1 MIMDSRRQ
9 PSLGTGADQ
18 PRLGRGF
25 CPQGLQ
31 SARETCHT
39 LDDTI
44 SYKYWRLS
52 GVQGGTD
59 RKKFLRAARLQG
71 SPKKHPGSS
80 LGLAQVCGQ
89 LQSPVTP
96 FAVQPFSWGALWVA
110 QV

>member
-1 MIMDSRRQ
+1 MMDSRRQ
-9 PSLGTGADQ
+9 PPHGTGANQ
-18 PRLGRGF
+18 PHLGRGF
-25 CPQGLQ
+25 CPQGLW
-31 SARETCHT
+31 SARETCQT

-71 SPKKHPGSS
+71 SPQKHLGSS

-89 LQSPVTP
+89 LQNPVTP
-96 FAVQPFSWGALWVA
+96 FAVQPFLWGALWVA